1 MVYTFSGTPTT
12 ASTANFI
19 VALGGKSCTITLT
32 VDDVAQTIGK
42 PGPNITAGEGNI
54 YKTVTIGTQQWMAEN
69 L

>member
-1 MVYTFSGTPTT
+1 LVYTFSGTPTT